1 MAAPTPVSALVHSST
16 LVTAGI
22 ILLMRTQIIN
32 EGCETEILSIIGLL
46 TSIIGAILSYIEFDI
61 KKRIAFRTLR
71 HCGIIMY
78 GLGLGQYSIVMVH
91 LVLHAII
98 KSLLFI
104 LAGNSLISFS
114 GNQDIRNLGT
124 GKTVL

>member
-1 MAAPTPVSALVHSST
+1 MNH
-16 LVTAGI
+16 
-22 ILLMRTQIIN
+22 N
-32 EGCETEILSIIGLL
+32 CEVEVLSIIGLL
-46 TSIIGAILSYIEFDI
+46 TSIIGAVLRYIEFDI

-71 HCGIIMY
+71 HCGIIIY
-78 GLGLGQYSIVMVH
+78 GLSVGQYRIVLIH

-124 GKTVL
+124 RKPIL